1 MSVISSLGS
10 KIFDPLLD
18 VVATKTCYVC
28 DARLNQSSFICDNCL
43 EDMPLPPDPEEVLNI
58 LINAFPGDDLAISKA
73 FSLLRATTDSPYMDL
88 IHSMKYQS
96 FENIG
101 KMFGKLLGE
110 YLFLIEATNYDR
122 IVPIPIHSARL
133 RERSFNQAEAIARGI
148 SDVLQIPIDNKT
160 LHRKKYTQ
168 TQTKLSQSERK
179 QNVKDVFGVE
189 SLELIGEKILL
200 VDDVM
205 TTGSTLNYS
214 AEMLLERGARF
225 VHSAVILIPDR

>member
-1 MSVISSLGS
+1 MNVISSLGR
-10 KIFDPLLD
+10 KMFDPLMD

-28 DARLNQSSFICDNCL
+28 DVRLDHASFICANCL
-43 EDMPLPPDPEEVLNI
+43 EDMPLPPDPDEVLNI

-73 FSLLRATTDSPYMDL
+73 FSLLRVATDSPYMDL

-110 YLFLIEATNYDR
+110 YLSSIEATDYDR

-148 SDVLQIPIDNKT
+148 SDVLQIPIDNRT
-160 LHRKKYTQ
+160 LLRKKYTQ

-179 QNVKDVFGVE
+179 ENVKNVFDVE
-189 SLELIGEKILL
+189 SHVLIGEKILL

-214 AEMLLERGARF
+214 AEMLLERGARLI
-225 VHSAVILIPDR
+225 HSAVILIPDR